1 MRTLHADVEFFQMRE
16 DRNGFDL
23 HAGEIDADEIRQVG
37 VKSQSILFDFDGYFE
52 KLEPEPDWL

>member
-1 MRTLHADVEFFQMRE
+1 MRE